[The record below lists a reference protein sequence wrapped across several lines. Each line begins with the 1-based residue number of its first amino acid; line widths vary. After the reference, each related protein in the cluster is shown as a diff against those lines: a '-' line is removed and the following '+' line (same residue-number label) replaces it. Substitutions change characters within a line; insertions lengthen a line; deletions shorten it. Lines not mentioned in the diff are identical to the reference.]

1 MEQIYIFS
9 KMLYLKMSASNFFL
23 LLLYII
29 KFSAQSHG
37 IQIGL
42 NSTCTF
48 GPGISFDCNK
58 SPMLAIRARIDRASA
73 NEDRIITLM
82 FVVPENRG
90 EPCLSYRSS
99 QRTGWTDSCT
109 QDINL
114 NWNSSYGNGNFSL
127 SFTESDLFSRNE
139 AYWLLNISGRNCPHE
154 ICTLRLNASNLDDCC
169 TSTSSLP
176 FEIRPTVLTVSPPD
190 DTTNRESPSENESVS
205 PVVYSVIIVIVV
217 LVALLILIYV
227 IQKFYRKRQVQ
238 KAKFYEWDINP
249 AVPITIFV
257 AFLDEHPT
265 HKQVVLKFA
274 NYLKEY
280 FRFKIILELYNREAI
295 YENPTDWLEK
305 SLSSSN
311 IVLVIWSSGANER
324 WNNPEKFTDRLDL
337 FTPVLKRIKQNLSY
351 ERNLSK
357 YMVGQFE
364 YSSNEV
370 LPKPI
375 RSSNSITCVTLMTEF
390 NLFCQKLVDVA
401 NSSKSFPQKSKVSLS
416 KNSVPDEAVALEES
430 ISEMKDS
437 AQLNG
442 KAQSALKLEN
452 QVTTNNPV

>member
-1 MEQIYIFS
+1 MLYF
-9 KMLYLKMSASNFFL
+9 KMLAFNIVVILVCIIGFFT
-23 LLLYII
+23 
-29 KFSAQSHG
+29 QSCG

-48 GPGISFDCNK
+48 RPGISYRCNI
-58 SPMLAIRARIDRASA
+58 SPMLAIRARIDRVFTTK
-73 NEDRIITLM
+73 DRVITLM
-82 FVVPENRG
+82 FVVPKERG
-90 EPCLSYRSS
+90 DACLGYLSSTLNGEWQKTCKIETTLSEYNFRS
-99 QRTGWTDSCT
+99 D
-109 QDINL
+109 
-114 NWNSSYGNGNFSL
+114 GNGNFSL
-127 SFTESDLFSRNE
+127 SFTETDLFSSNQT
-139 AYWLLNISGRNCPHE
+139 YWLFNISGSRCDHE
-154 ICTLRLNASNLDDCC
+154 ICSLRLNASNLDDCC
-169 TSTSSLP
+169 TLTSSLT
-176 FEIRPTVLTVSPPD
+176 FEVSSAVSTVSPPD
-190 DTTNRESPSENESVS
+190 DTTNLESRSENESAS
-205 PVVYSVIIVIVV
+205 PAVYSVIIVFLVLVV
-217 LVALLILIYV
+217 LTFLIFFIH
-227 IQKFYRKRQVQ
+227 KFNQKRQVQ
-238 KAKFYEWDINP
+238 KAKFYEWDICP
-249 AVPITIFV
+249 AISITIFV

-274 NYLKEY
+274 NYLKQY
-280 FRFKIILELYNREAI
+280 FRFNIILELYNREAI
-295 YENPTDWLEK
+295 YENPTDWLEQ
-305 SLSSSN
+305 SLSSSK

-337 FTPVLKRIKQNLSY
+337 FTPVLKRIKQNLTY

-390 NLFCQKLVDVA
+390 NLFCQKLVIVA
-401 NSSKSFPQKSKVSLS
+401 NSSKSFSQKSKVSLT
-416 KNSVPDEAVALEES
+416 KNFVADEAVALEES

-452 QVTTNNPV
+452 QVTFKNPV

>member
-1 MEQIYIFS
+1 
-9 KMLYLKMSASNFFL
+9 MSASFFFL
-23 LLLYII
+23 ILFNII
-29 KFSAQSHG
+29 KFAAQSYG

-48 GPGISFDCNK
+48 GPGIDFRCNM

-73 NEDRIITLM
+73 NEDRTITLM

-90 EPCLSYRSS
+90 EPCLGYLSS
-99 QRTGWTDSCT
+99 QDTQWTQSCR
-109 QDINL
+109 QRINL
-114 NWNSSYGNGNFSL
+114 NYNSYGNGNFSL
-127 SFTESDLFSRNE
+127 SLTETDLFSRNQT
-139 AYWLLNISGRNCPHE
+139 YWLFNISGSRCDHE

-176 FEIRPTVLTVSPPD
+176 FEISSTVSPPD
-190 DTTNRESPSENESVS
+190 DTTNRESPSENEGVS
-205 PVVYSVIIVIVV
+205 LVVYSVIIIIVV
-217 LVALLILIYV
+217 FVVLLILIYA
-227 IQKFYRKRQVQ
+227 IQKFYRKRRVQ
-238 KAKFYEWDINP
+238 KAEFYEWDINP

-295 YENPTDWLEK
+295 YENPTDWLEE

-311 IVLVIWSSGANER
+311 IVLVIWSSGATER
-324 WNNPEKFTDRLDL
+324 WNNPENFTDRLDL
-337 FTPVLKRIKQNLSY
+337 FTPVLKRIKQNLTY
-351 ERNLSK
+351 KRNLSK
-357 YMVGQFE
+357 YMFGQFE

-375 RSSNSITCVTLMTEF
+375 RSSNSIICVTLMTEF

-452 QVTTNNPV
+452 QVTINNPVWLH